1 MSGSLTFAT
10 GDSLTVSLGAATVTA
25 AYTQILVTKWTD
37 PVSGTVNALK
47 AGSDNC
53 NLITDSGGTDLGLWN
68 GTNVRDSTV
77 SIPFAGWAALAV
89 TKAAG
94 TATGRAHKYDWATGA
109 WTHGAMSGTSANVT
123 VTTSWIIGTG
133 IFAGNV
139 AAFSV
144 GKSALADATFDALT
158 NVTWQGIRA
167 LALEENWRLDGSG
180 SFNGTGTSTQSAIS
194 GTSHST
200 DEPPGFWGTP
210 DVIMPD
216 RVS

>member
-89 TKAAG
+89 TKAA
-94 TATGRAHKYDWATGA
+94 RAQVRLGNRGLDSWGDEWYECQRDRHHELDHRHW
-109 WTHGAMSGTSANVT
+109 HIRRECCRFLRRQVRSG
-123 VTTSWIIGTG
+123 
-133 IFAGNV
+133 
-139 AAFSV
+139 
-144 GKSALADATFDALT
+144 
-158 NVTWQGIRA
+158 
-167 LALEENWRLDGSG
+167 
-180 SFNGTGTSTQSAIS
+180 
-194 GTSHST
+194 
-200 DEPPGFWGTP
+200 
-210 DVIMPD
+210 
-216 RVS
+216 